1 MNYTV
6 GAIIMAV
13 AVVGMFLMIVLSER
27 EKRKKK

>member
-13 AVVGMFLMIVLSER
+13 AVVGMFLMIVDSEIQ
-27 EKRKKK
+27 KRKRK